1 MLSDQPARHF
11 TFLRLLPVKIQRVA
25 LAAEIL
31 VISMFELFK
40 KGRHRKF
47 RRLFSKAM
55 LLLAEQK
62 YLERSGCR
70 FTASAAGVG
79 DND

>member
-1 MLSDQPARHF
+1 
-11 TFLRLLPVKIQRVA
+11 
-25 LAAEIL
+25 
-31 VISMFELFK
+31 MFELFK